1 MENEITAKEI
11 ESKILTIR
19 NQQVM
24 IDRDFAEPENFL
36 MFLQSR
42 GAMLSSVLKSDVA
55 VAVNI
60 QL

>member
-11 ESKILTIR
+11 KSKILTIR

-42 GAMLSSVLKSDVA
+42 GAMLSSVLKKD
-55 VAVNI
+55 
-60 QL
+60 